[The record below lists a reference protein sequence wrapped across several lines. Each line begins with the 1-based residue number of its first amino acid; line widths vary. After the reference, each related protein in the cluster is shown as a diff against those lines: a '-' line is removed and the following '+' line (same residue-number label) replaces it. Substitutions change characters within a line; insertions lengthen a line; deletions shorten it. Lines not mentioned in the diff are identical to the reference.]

1 MKLDTNISTRDKKLL
16 ILMAGIV
23 VLAICYLLVFNKLNE
38 KTDEVNAQIEELT
51 PQLEQY
57 KEYEANK
64 EEYEKQTAAAKE
76 SIKDTMNHLP
86 SSYNTEDM
94 ILYTTKLERDLGI
107 DATSISFADPVAINQ
122 FTGVTA
128 DNIDDPST
136 AQDMIAYETQFTVN
150 MNLDYTKMKNL
161 LNEIYNG
168 DDTLTGI
175 DSLAVTYNAETSG
188 LTGTAVLDKFYL
200 TYSGAPDYITSV
212 PATNYGVANPF
223 GTADTTPAQ

>member
-1 MKLDTNISTRDKKLL
+1 
-16 ILMAGIV
+16 MAV
-23 VLAICYLLVFNKLNE
+23 NE
-38 KTDEVNAQIEELT
+38 
-51 PQLEQY
+51 
-57 KEYEANK
+57 
-64 EEYEKQTAAAKE
+64 
-76 SIKDTMNHLP
+76 
-86 SSYNTEDM
+86 
-94 ILYTTKLERDLGI
+94 
-107 DATSISFADPVAINQ
+107 

-136 AQDMIAYETQFTVN
+136 AVDMTAYETQFTVN

-161 LNEIYNG
+161 LNEIYSG

-200 TYSGAPDYITSV
+200 TYNGAPDYITSL

-223 GTADTTPAQ
+223 GTADATPAQ

>member
-16 ILMAGIV
+16 ILMAGIA
-23 VLAICYLLVFNKLNE
+23 VLAICYLLVYNKLNE

-64 EEYEKQTAAAKE
+64 EEYEKQTAVAKE

-107 DATSISFADPVAINQ
+107 DASSISFAEPVAINQ

-136 AQDMIAYETQFTVN
+136 AQDMIAYETQFTLN
-150 MNLDYTKMKNL
+150 MDLDYTKMKNL
-161 LNEIYNG
+161 LNEIYSG

-200 TYSGAPDYITSV
+200 TYNGAPDYVTQV

-223 GTADTTPAQ
+223 GTVDTAPAQ

>member
-57 KEYEANK
+57 KEYEA
-64 EEYEKQTAAAKE
+64 
-76 SIKDTMNHLP
+76 
-86 SSYNTEDM
+86 
-94 ILYTTKLERDLGI
+94 DLGI
-107 DATSISFADPVAINQ
+107 DATSISFADPVAVNE

-136 AQDMIAYETQFTVN
+136 AVDMTAYETQFTVN

-161 LNEIYNG
+161 LNEIYSG

>member
-107 DATSISFADPVAINQ
+107 DATSISFADPVAVNE

-136 AQDMIAYETQFTVN
+136 AVDMTAYETQFTVN

-161 LNEIYNG
+161 LNEIYSG

-200 TYSGAPDYITSV
+200 TYNGAPDYITSL
-212 PATNYGVANPF
+212 PATNYGVANPV
-223 GTADTTPAQ
+223 GTADATPAQ